1 MIVFVHLKPLTE
13 LKEVHEFGTFKDF
26 NLPKNDNINLAIDL
40 GDLDTINDNQKSK
53 AMDLLLKYKHIFAEN
68 DSDLGMAQE
77 FHHQIHLEDPNPIRQ
92 RAIRRSPA
100 SEAIV
105 EEEISKLV
113 EKGLLIP
120 SKSPWASP
128 VLIVKKKDG
137 TN

>member
-1 MIVFVHLKPLTE
+1 
-13 LKEVHEFGTFKDF
+13 
-26 NLPKNDNINLAIDL
+26 
-40 GDLDTINDNQKSK
+40 
-53 AMDLLLKYKHIFAEN
+53 MDLLLKYKHIFAEN

-77 FHHQIHLEDPNPIRQ
+77 FYHQIHLEDPNPIRQ

-137 TN
+137 TNRVVMDYRKLNNIIVRIVTLYPESMMLRSIRRRSVLLSYGFY